1 MLKLKIKNVY
11 GVERIY
17 PACDMS
23 EKLTLLT
30 GRKTFDSQDL
40 SIIKSLGYGFEFV
53 ASVPN
58 IKGV

>member
-11 GVERIY
+11 GVDRIY

-40 SIIKSLGYGFEFV
+40 NIIKSLSDESNGSKPRV
-53 ASVPN
+53 
-58 IKGV
+58 K